1 MATTRKG
8 RFTIPIAPYQPT
20 DDQVQGRSDI
30 KATEKA
36 RLLKQQQDNANATH
50 TLGEITT
57 ARKLISLK
65 GGRRTRLNRRS
76 KRSRKSR
83 RK

>member
-20 DDQVQGRSDI
+20 DKQVQGRSDI
-30 KATEKA
+30 KGAEEA
-36 RLLKQQQDNANATH
+36 RRLQQQQRNAYETH

-57 ARKLISLK
+57 AQKIASLK